1 MVYMYAEV
9 PGSRVAEGSCQVLKL
24 LLVDKI
30 LAVFQAAA
38 RITKGLYEG
47 KVGRMSEVCAARIAK
62 GLYEGKVDRMSEV
75 CAARITKGLYEGNV
89 GRMSEVCAARI
100 T

>member
-47 KVGRMSEVCAARIAK
+47 KVGI
-62 GLYEGKVDRMSEV
+62 MSEV
-75 CAARITKGLYEGNV
+75 CAARITTMKEKMTALL
-89 GRMSEVCAARI
+89 RLSAARI
-100 T
+100 TKQGAL